1 MSTAE
6 RDFYEILG
14 VGRDADEAELKKAFR
29 RRARELHPDVNPDD
43 PGAEAR
49 FKELAEAY
57 EVLSNA
63 ETRAAYDRFGRE
75 GLRGRP
81 GPDMSGFG
89 SFQDI
94 FDAFFGGEAF
104 GGRAGPRSVAG
115 DDVLV
120 GTQISFV
127 ESARGVERE
136 VEVDLVEACP
146 TCEGSGARAGG
157 RVERCGQCGGQGQ
170 VRTVSRGPFG
180 QFVRADICPTCA
192 GDGEVIL
199 DRCATC
205 VGRGRVSER
214 RRVSVNLPAGIADGQ
229 RLRMTGRGHAG
240 SRGAPPGDLY
250 VEVRVKPDKRFLR
263 DGLDVVSTVA
273 VTVTDAMV
281 GTTVTVP
288 TVEGDHEI
296 QLPAGTQ
303 PGQEIRLGGR
313 GFPAINRRG
322 RGDQRVVV
330 EVKVPKVTTD
340 EGREAV
346 RKLADRLTDRHYKD
360 DEGFFDRLKSA
371 FK

>member
-1 MSTAE
+1 MSTTE
-6 RDFYEILG
+6 RDYYEILG
-14 VGRDADEAELKKAFR
+14 VARDADDAEIKKAFR

-63 ETRAAYDRFGRE
+63 ETRAAYDRFGRA
-75 GLRGRP
+75 GVRGQA
-81 GPDMSGFG
+81 GPDMGGFS

-104 GGRAGPRSVAG
+104 SGRAGPRNVAG

-120 GTQISFV
+120 GVGVSFV
-127 ESARGVERE
+127 ESALGVERE
-136 VEVDLVEACP
+136 VDVDLIEACP
-146 TCEGSGARAGG
+146 ACEGSGARPGG
-157 RVERCGQCGGQGQ
+157 RVERCRQCGGQGQ

-180 QFVRADICPTCA
+180 QFIRAEICPACA
-192 GDGEVIL
+192 GEGEIIL

-205 VGRGRVSER
+205 VGRGRVQER
-214 RRVSVNLPAGIADGQ
+214 RRTSVNVPAGISDGQ
-229 RLRMTGRGHAG
+229 RIRLTGRGHAG
-240 SRGAPPGDLY
+240 GKGARPGDLY
-250 VEVRVKPDKRFLR
+250 VEVRVSPDRRFIR
-263 DGLDVVSTVA
+263 DGLDIVSTVA
-273 VTVTDAMV
+273 VPVTDAMV
-281 GTTVTVP
+281 GTKVTVP

-296 QLPAGTQ
+296 ELPAGTQ

-313 GFPAINRRG
+313 GFPAIGRRG

-330 EVKVPKVTTD
+330 EVKVPKVTTQ
-340 EGREAV
+340 EAREAV
-346 RKLADRLTDRHYKD
+346 KKLADRLTEKHYKD

-371 FK
+371 FR